1 MCSMQGLC
9 VYILGE
15 PPSQV
20 EFTSAPKL
28 DGNEVI
34 VAWKAPGI
42 PNGVIQS
49 YQVQVKLLNKEGH
62 AVFAKIYPI
71 MVCVWLHT
79 LLCPRL
85 VHVCAHYSILPVF
98 AGKYYI
104 LFLQSVGC
112 EHYKA
117 QCISAGGIQS
127 VCSEFLFN
135 QQLQ

>member
-62 AVFAKIYPI
+62 AVFAQIYTI
-71 MVCVWLHT
+71 MVRVWLHT

-85 VHVCAHYSILPVF
+85 VHVCTLQYTSYICREILHPFPSICRL
-98 AGKYYI
+98 
-104 LFLQSVGC
+104 
-112 EHYKA
+112 
-117 QCISAGGIQS
+117 
-127 VCSEFLFN
+127 
-135 QQLQ
+135 